1 MDSVPTWGLLV
12 LGAVTAFITVGI
24 SKYSTKLFNGKGIKE
39 IVDSAN
45 AVIQMYEKH
54 VGALELEVTNLKN
67 QIEKLEGKLDETL
80 KHNEAL
86 QKLLLVSPAVTLPQG
101 GVKGE

>member
-1 MDSVPTWGLLV
+1 MESVPTWGLFV
-12 LGAVTAFITVGI
+12 LGALAGFIATVA
-24 SKYSTKLFNGKGIKE
+24 SKNTGKLFNGKGIKD
-39 IVDSAN
+39 IIDSAN
-45 AVIQMYEKH
+45 AVIQMYESH
-54 VGALELEVTNLKN
+54 VGALELKVGSL
-67 QIEKLEGKLDETL
+67 EKELGVLTAKLDETL